1 MKGLNKMNVSMM
13 MLIPITTCLKNN
25 GIAEDVIDAFMP
37 KTTCK
42 KVGKR
47 YVYSSSPA
55 NWDVIKEVKSITNE
69 NIIEM
74 IELAKKWQTKS
85 SKEIFDYK
93 F

>member
-1 MKGLNKMNVSMM
+1 MNVSMM
-13 MLIPITTCLKNN
+13 MLVPITTCLKNN
-25 GIAEDVIDAFMP
+25 GIDENVIDSFMP

-47 YVYSSSPA
+47 YVYSSSPV
-55 NWDVIKEVKSITNE
+55 NWNAIKEVSNISDTN
-69 NIIEM
+69 ILEM
-74 IELAKKWQTKS
+74 IDLAKKWQSKS

>member
-1 MKGLNKMNVSMM
+1 MNVSMM
-13 MLIPITTCLKNN
+13 MLVPITTCLKNN
-25 GIAEDVIDAFMP
+25 GIDENVIHSFMP

-47 YVYSSSPA
+47 YVYSSSPV
-55 NWDVIKEVKSITNE
+55 NWNAIKEVSNISDTN
-69 NIIEM
+69 ILEM
-74 IELAKKWQTKS
+74 IDLAKKWQSKS

>member
-1 MKGLNKMNVSMM
+1 MNVSMM
-13 MLIPITTCLKNN
+13 MLVTITTCLKNN
-25 GIAEDVIDAFMP
+25 GIQENTIDAFMP

-47 YVYSSSPA
+47 YVYSSSPL
-55 NWDVIKEVKSITNE
+55 NWNAIKEVSNISDT

-74 IELAKKWQTKS
+74 IDLAKKWQSKS